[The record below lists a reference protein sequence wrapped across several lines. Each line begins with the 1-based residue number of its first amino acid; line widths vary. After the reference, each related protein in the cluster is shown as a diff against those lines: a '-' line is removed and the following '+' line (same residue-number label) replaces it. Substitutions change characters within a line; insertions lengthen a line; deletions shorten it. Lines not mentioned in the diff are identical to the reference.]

1 MTLNTVYVSGKP
13 KVSFGDL
20 IDFSAVL
27 MRRIS
32 KHRLNKKAESAQTS
46 VAWTH
51 PTKYNDIDE
60 LSVRILISLHGGE
73 TSAKAFKY
81 HLFHQSK
88 RNHKFTSYE
97 LLKEMNKTLNHWWGM
112 DDTLSVE
119 LYFIHDLNTTH
130 EEFDEIRVYTKHKHA
145 DATKRNW
152 EKAATLGKPSKME
165 SKKMYNKKS
174 STQKSPVKRMTGNI
188 NELGKNFNKLI

>member
-20 IDFSAVL
+20 IDFSAIL

-60 LSVRILISLHGGE
+60 LSVRILMSLHGGE
-73 TSAKAFKY
+73 TSAQAFKY

-88 RNHKFTSYE
+88 RNH
-97 LLKEMNKTLNHWWGM
+97 H
-112 DDTLSVE
+112 
-119 LYFIHDLNTTH
+119 
-130 EEFDEIRVYTKHKHA
+130 
-145 DATKRNW
+145 
-152 EKAATLGKPSKME
+152 
-165 SKKMYNKKS
+165 
-174 STQKSPVKRMTGNI
+174 
-188 NELGKNFNKLI
+188 